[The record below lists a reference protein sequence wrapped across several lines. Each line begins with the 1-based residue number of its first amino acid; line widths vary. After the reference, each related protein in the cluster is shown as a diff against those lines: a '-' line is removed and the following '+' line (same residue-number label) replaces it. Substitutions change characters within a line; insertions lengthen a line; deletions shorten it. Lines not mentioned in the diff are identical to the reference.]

1 MGFLSGAVTF
11 LRFRVAGPAPRLF
24 DQEHLDRL
32 ADLAAGR
39 QRIAAADGVEVGWTA
54 GGHVLDTDFA
64 LDKNVVNDS
73 LHFEL
78 CVESDKLPADKLKA
92 YTAVELAALAKNN
105 PSGFASARQKR
116 EAKEIA
122 RERLEEEAKDGRYR
136 KRKCVPVMWDRT
148 TNEVLFGATSLTQ
161 VDRLCSLF
169 EQTFAAKLECV
180 TAGRLAA
187 DIDNRTGPDAD
198 LTPSVFVP
206 GVSTGDVCW
215 IAGDGDHSFLGNEF
229 MLWLWYWLDVQSD
242 TLTLGDKSEATVMIA
257 RSLTLECPRG
267 QTGAD
272 AFAHEGPARLPEARR
287 AIQSG
292 KLPRKCGLT
301 VVRHDQQYEFT
312 LHAETLAVG
321 AAKLP
326 PPPEDVTDTRA
337 KLDAR
342 VDAVRSLVET
352 LDQLY
357 SCFLSRRLGRE
368 WADEL
373 RGMQGW
379 LSRKER
385 AASGEAA

>member
-11 LRFRVAGPAPRLF
+11 QRFRVGGQASPSFGQ
-24 DQEHLDRL
+24 DHLDKL
-32 ADLAAGR
+32 ADRAAGR

-54 GGHVLDTDFA
+54 GGHVLDTDFT

-148 TNEVLFGATSLTQ
+148 TGEVLFGATSLTQ

-272 AFAHEGPARLPEARR
+272 AFSHEGPARLPEARR

-326 PPPEDVTDTRA
+326 APPEDVTDARA

-368 WADEL
+368 WADDL
-373 RGMQGW
+373 GGMQGW

-385 AASGEAA
+385 AASGEAS